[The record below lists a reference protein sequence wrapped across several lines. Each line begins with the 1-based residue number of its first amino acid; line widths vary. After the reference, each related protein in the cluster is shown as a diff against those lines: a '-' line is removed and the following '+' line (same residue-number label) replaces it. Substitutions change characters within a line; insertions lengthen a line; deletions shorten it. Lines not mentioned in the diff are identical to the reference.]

1 MREENTT
8 FVRRIK
14 HTAMCVGLA
23 LFLAGTVVPVEVGYA
38 RPSPKTEEAFP
49 DYYPDGFNGQGPIDR
64 IAADEVVINDTLF
77 KLSPD
82 VEYHTRTT
90 QNASSAW
97 FSAGKFVGYI
107 TNSNLEIVSLWLI
120 Q

>member
-1 MREENTT
+1 MREDNTT

-14 HTAMCVGLA
+14 HTAICLGLA
-23 LFLAGTVVPVEVGYA
+23 LFLVGIVVPIEVGYA
-38 RPSPKTEEAFP
+38 RPSPKIEEPFP
-49 DYYPDGFNGQGPIDR
+49 DYYPEGFNGQGPIDR

-97 FSAGKFVGYI
+97 FDAGKFVGYI

-120 Q
+120 E

>member
-1 MREENTT
+1 MREDNTT

-14 HTAMCVGLA
+14 HTAICLGLA
-23 LFLAGTVVPVEVGYA
+23 LFLVVIVVPIEVGYT
-38 RPSPKTEEAFP
+38 RPSPKIEEPFP
-49 DYYPDGFNGQGPIDR
+49 DYYPEGFHGQGPIDR

-77 KLSPD
+77 KLSPE
-82 VEYHTRTT
+82 VLYHTRTT

-97 FSAGKFVGYI
+97 FNAGKFVGYI

-120 Q
+120 E